1 MQMTKNIV
9 HVLNTQI
16 GIKQYNDEQYI
27 SLTDIARYKNPQEPK
42 DVVKNRLRLK
52 NTIEYL

>member
-1 MQMTKNIV
+1 MSINSLQ
-9 HVLNTQI
+9 VLGTQI
-16 GIKQYNDEQYI
+16 DTKEYNDEQYV
-27 SLTDIARYKNPQEPK
+27 SLTDIARFKNANEPK

>member
-1 MQMTKNIV
+1 MTKNIV

-27 SLTDIARYKNPQEPK
+27 SLTDIARFKNPQEPK
-42 DVVKNRLRLK
+42 VVVANWLRLR
-52 NTIEYL
+52 NTVEYL